1 MPKVLLIIVAAVITA
16 MLCVCISIIMKRNK
30 TPFAR
35 IISKTLFF
43 AGLYSAWLLKL
54 NYETAA
60 VSVYTPFYKIFEIS
74 EYGYTAVLNDLLRYA
89 GPFAIAGFFYMAA
102 FPGVGIIG
110 SLITGII
117 VSLLFN
123 LKQIITGQPFIT
135 DEYLLAGIGMAVGTG
150 LYVIIARLIQKTPV
164 FNRLMIA
171 VPNKGKGIASWI
183 ICSAVYLGIALILII
198 DFGKGY
204 ADLSLFKSDV
214 PLPNDITLSI
224 GLDKSGSIEGIYAYH
239 SRSTVEAVGELR
251 DELIPDGTIS
261 YADWGGYTVT
271 DEYASLSYAADHSWV
286 YTLNSISDN
295 SEILSAQQA
304 DELVRTFFKN
314 NDLITTELYEQTDCI
329 KAESDDGSI
338 CGYDMYYITACDG
351 APVLNNNRITV
362 SVRGSEITRIRKD
375 GPDLV
380 LEAKKHII
388 SQNEAYS
395 RLINGG
401 GAYTLFLEAVSA
413 EFTDCNLGYM
423 VNSQGYYLPVW
434 YFTASA
440 VLADGGV
447 SEFEAYVPA
456 LK

>member
-1 MPKVLLIIVAAVITA
+1 MPNALLIIVAAVITA

-35 IISKTLFF
+35 IISMILFF
-43 AGLYSAWLLKL
+43 AGLFSAWLIKL

-60 VSVYTPFYKIFEIS
+60 VSVYMPFYKVFEIS

-102 FPGVGIIG
+102 FPGIGVIG
-110 SLITGII
+110 SLITGIM

-123 LKQIITGQPFIT
+123 LRQIITGQPFIT

-150 LYVIIARLIQKTPV
+150 VYVIIARLIQKTPV
-164 FNRLMIA
+164 FNSLMMP
-171 VPNKGKGIASWI
+171 VPNKGKGIAAWI
-183 ICSAVYLGIALILII
+183 ICSAVYLGISLILII

-214 PLPNDITLSI
+214 PLPDDITLSI
-224 GLDKSGSIEGIYAYH
+224 GLDKSGSIEEIYAYH
-239 SRSTVEAVGELR
+239 ARSTVEAVGELR
-251 DELIPDGTIS
+251 DVLMPNGTIS
-261 YADWGGYTVT
+261 YADGGGYMVT
-271 DEYASLSYAADHSWV
+271 DERASLSYAVDHSWV
-286 YTLNSISDN
+286 YTLNSISDK
-295 SEILSAQQA
+295 SQILSAQQA
-304 DELVRTFFKN
+304 DELVRTFFEN

-329 KAESDDGSI
+329 ETESDDGFVE
-338 CGYDMYYITACDG
+338 GYDMYYITAYDG
-351 APVLNNNRITV
+351 APILNNNRVTV

-401 GAYTLFLEAVSA
+401 GAYTLFIEAVSA
-413 EFTDCNLGYM
+413 EITGCNLGYM

-440 VLADGGV
+440 VLADGSI